1 MFDAIIKEIAGRFG
15 LANNAGPLLQMLLAF
30 MTNRASGGISGFL
43 QLFRNHGL
51 SDVVNSWVGG
61 GANAKPI
68 SPTQVQSV
76 LGDTGLLSGLAARFG
91 TDGSTVNS
99 VLAYALPLVIGKL
112 TSGGRV
118 PALLPAEVTNFI
130 GPATGWLSGLSG
142 SAAAGAAAVGET
154 AKAGGAGILKW
165 LPWLIG
171 TAILLWLMSMCGKK
185 QETVQAPPPP
195 APVEAPAPAPAL
207 APQPAAA
214 PAAPPA
220 AKLYFEVGKAA
231 LPKDASDTLKPIVTF
246 LGANAAS
253 KAVISGF
260 NDPTGNKA
268 QNEELAKNRAKAV
281 RESLKAAGIA
291 EDRIVMQKPTETTGT
306 GDAAEA
312 RRVEVS
318 VQQ

>member
-1 MFDAIIKEIAGRFG
+1 MFDAIIKEIAARFG
-15 LANNAGPLLQMLLAF
+15 LADNARPLLQFLLAF
-30 MTNRASGGISGFL
+30 ITNRDAGGISGFL
-43 QLFRNHGL
+43 QLFRNAGL
-51 SDVVNSWVGG
+51 SDVVNSWIGG
-61 GANAKPI
+61 GNNAKPI

-76 LGDTGLLSGLAARFG
+76 LGDSGLLSGLASRFG
-91 TDGSTVNS
+91 VDGSTVNS
-99 VLAYALPLVIGKL
+99 ALAYALPLLIGKL
-112 TSGGRV
+112 TSGGTI

-130 GPATGWLSGLSG
+130 GPATGWLSGLRG
-142 SAAAGAAAVGET
+142 SAAAGAATVGET

-171 TAILLWLMSMCGKK
+171 AAILLWLMSMCGKK
-185 QETVQAPPPP
+185 QETVQAPAPVP
-195 APVEAPAPAPAL
+195 APATAPAPAPEPTP
-207 APQPAAA
+207 APA

-220 AKLYFEVGKAA
+220 AKLYFEVGKTG
-231 LPKDASDTLKPIVTF
+231 LPKDAGDTLKPIVTF

-260 NDPTGNKA
+260 HDPTGNKA

-291 EDRIVMQKPTETTGT
+291 EERIVMQKPTETTGT

-318 VQQ
+318 VQ